1 MLGLGTGGGTGVVH
15 ETSSMRHRAPPTNDP
30 RHLSYHRSPASIGRA
45 LLLFHF
51 NQELRSPDSDN
62 CDRGL
67 DADSIMRK
75 LGDVPRDKSH
85 DAACHLD
92 DQSQTALRWRKSKP
106 VDQNLAFRAERQ
118 PRVVAQ
124 HYTNPT

>member
-1 MLGLGTGGGTGVVH
+1 MLCLGTGGGTEVAH
-15 ETSSMRHRAPPTNDP
+15 EATSVRPKTPPTSDP
-30 RHLSYHRSPASIGRA
+30 RHLSYDRSPASIGRA

-51 NQELRSPDSDN
+51 NQELRSPDSDY

-85 DAACHLD
+85 DPACHLD
-92 DQSQTALRWRKSKP
+92 DQSQTALRWRKSKT
-106 VDQNLAFRAERQ
+106 VDQDLAFRAERQ

-124 HYTNPT
+124 HYTN